1 MDRNE
6 ERARAYYAGDTS
18 HTALIEE
25 IRAALECTG
34 YWEECGSEIR
44 IITRWSETGRSSDG
58 GDYTYFLSLRQVG
71 SEWLVYP
78 DWSASFDPADFLPP
92 GVVYP
97 QAIGHSTMVKIVEK
111 LAQRKE

>member
-6 ERARAYYAGDTS
+6 ERARYYAADTS
-18 HTALIEE
+18 HNALISS
-25 IRAALECTG
+25 IRAALEYTG
-34 YWEECGSEIR
+34 YWEDYGSEIR

-78 DWSASFDPADFLPP
+78 DWTASFDPADFLPP

-97 QAIGHSTMVKIVEK
+97 QAIGYSTMVKSVEK